1 LTLQNNRTF
10 HNGQFLSEARKKPW
24 EKFVNESSFEILLAS
39 FLQYTIKLLRH
50 IGRHITASLLF
61 LALFCTTIAAQDSTR
76 RATPTPAAA
85 PAMSPGASVNNPS
98 LTVPPI
104 ITPLEQPEPRKPR
117 RRRLTAADSVRIA
130 AQRDSI
136 ARLAQM
142 AQTATLTPQTTPNAT
157 PAAVGAVTPNIATP
171 ITAALSAP
179 EVPVLDSSSNPFDI
193 LRGTKAST
201 DSASLAAKQNAD
213 NLLSTAPS
221 LLNKQ
226 TYSKNFLFWIFL
238 LTLIL
243 MAFVVSNARVAVQN
257 AYQALLSDNALRQIH
272 RDQVGWGNFG
282 QLALYGLFWL
292 NMGIFVFLMYYRY
305 VGQSPFGQFATFLLC
320 VGGVSAA
327 FLIKHTILFIVA
339 NVFPIGKEVK
349 LYNYII
355 LTGGIFLSLVL
366 LPINIFIAY
375 SPESLKEFF
384 IYAAFG
390 IIALVYF
397 VRSLRS
403 LSVASPFLM
412 TDQFHFLLYLCAVEI
427 APIMILIKLLY
438 VQ

>member
-1 LTLQNNRTF
+1 MNNIRRHTAA
-10 HNGQFLSEARKKPW
+10 FLIFCA
-24 EKFVNESSFEILLAS
+24 F
-39 FLQYTIKLLRH
+39 
-50 IGRHITASLLF
+50 
-61 LALFCTTIAAQDSTR
+61 FCTTIAAQDTTR
-76 RATPTPAAA
+76 RATPPPQTSAS
-85 PAMSPGASVNNPS
+85 SPGAAVNNPN

-104 ITPLEQPEPRKPR
+104 ITPLEQQVRKPR
-117 RRRLTAADSVRIA
+117 RRRLTAADSMRLA

-136 ARLAQM
+136 ARLT
-142 AQTATLTPQTTPNAT
+142 QTAQNQQVTPSTNPDGSVFNIGTAPQNPVATTPS
-157 PAAVGAVTPNIATP
+157 VTAMS
-171 ITAALSAP
+171 LP

-193 LRGTKAST
+193 LRGTFVPT
-201 DSASLAAKQNAD
+201 DSTANAATNAATKQ
-213 NLLSTAPS
+213 LSENVLPTAPS

-243 MAFVVSNARVAVQN
+243 MAFVVSNTRTAVQN

-292 NMGIFVFLMYYRY
+292 NMGIFSFLMFYRF
-305 VGQSPFGQFATFLLC
+305 VGQSPYGQFATFLLC
-320 VGGVSAA
+320 VGGVSLA
-327 FLIKHTILFIVA
+327 FSIKHAILYVIA
-339 NVFPIGKEVK
+339 SVFPISKEVK

-355 LTGGIFLSLVL
+355 ITGGIFLSLVL
-366 LPINIFIAY
+366 LPLNIFIAY
-375 SPESLKEFF
+375 SPDSLKEIFM
-384 IYAAFG
+384 YSAFG
-390 IIALVYF
+390 VIALVYL

-427 APIMILIKLLY
+427 APIMILIKFLY
-438 VQ
+438 V